1 MSYHVLPAM
10 LVQMRLV
17 WCWLRPRKPLIKLAF
32 LLMLAR
38 MLRLFWAIKTVCLL
52 LHHLQGPLLKG
63 RRSHLV
69 NVRPLARLSAFGL
82 TQRP

>member
-1 MSYHVLPAM
+1 MSCHVLLAM
-10 LVQMRLV
+10 LVQMRLA
-17 WCWLRPRKPLIKLAF
+17 WCWQRPHKPQIKLAF

-52 LHHLQGPLLKG
+52 PHHLLAPLLKG